1 MIWAILGAAALLIV
15 LLAVVYVRRPDRTES
30 TPAAPDAVTVE
41 RPAGFGGGLART
53 RRALADRIG
62 SLLRSGPSQELWDG
76 LEEALIAAD
85 VGVATATRV
94 VERVRSR
101 NPADADEA
109 RTAIR
114 DELIAVFGNRDRSLA
129 LSGSPAVIVVVGVN
143 GSGKTTTIA
152 KMASVMR
159 SEGRTVMLGA
169 ADTFRAA
176 ASEQLREWAS
186 RTGADVVAGQEGA
199 DPASV
204 AFDAFAS
211 ARARGRDAVIIDT
224 AGRLHSKQNL
234 MEELQKIVRVLERE
248 AGKVDEV
255 LLVLDGTS
263 GQNGIVQARTFT
275 EAVGVTSIAI
285 TKLDGTARGGI
296 AVAVEEELGIPV
308 KLVGVGETSDD
319 LLHFDPASFV
329 DALLGDA

>member
-1 MIWAILGAAALLIV
+1 MIWAIVGVVALL
-15 LLAVVYVRRPDRTES
+15 VVIAAIAFVRRSGGT
-30 TPAAPDAVTVE
+30 APTASAPEAVTVE

-85 VGVATATRV
+85 VGVTTATRV
-94 VERVRSR
+94 VERVRTR
-101 NPADADEA
+101 NPSGAEEA
-109 RTAIR
+109 RSAIHE
-114 DELIAVFGNRDRSLA
+114 ELVAVFGNRPRSLA
-129 LSGSPAVIVVVGVN
+129 LNGSPAVIVVVGVN

-152 KMASVMR
+152 KLASLLR

-176 ASEQLREWAS
+176 ASQQLQEWAS
-186 RTGADVVAGQEGA
+186 RTGADVVVGQEGA

-211 ARARGRDAVIIDT
+211 ARAKGRDTVIIDT

-234 MEELQKIVRVLERE
+234 MDELQKIVRVLERE
-248 AGKVDEV
+248 AGAVDEV
-255 LLVLDGTS
+255 VLVLDGTS

-275 EAVGVTSIAI
+275 DAVGVTSVAI

-319 LLHFDPASFV
+319 LLHFDPRAFV
-329 DALLGDA
+329 DALLGES

>member
-1 MIWAILGAAALLIV
+1 MIWAIVGVVTLLVVIVAVAIVRRAAAPS
-15 LLAVVYVRRPDRTES
+15 RPSSPE
-30 TPAAPDAVTVE
+30 AAVTVE
-41 RPAGFGGGLART
+41 RPTGLGGGLART

-85 VGVATATRV
+85 VGVTTATRV

-101 NPADADEA
+101 APSDADEA
-109 RTAIR
+109 RTAIHE
-114 DELIAVFGNRDRSLA
+114 ELVAVFGDRDRSLA
-129 LSGSPAVIVVVGVN
+129 LDGSPAVIVVVGVN

-152 KMASVMR
+152 KLAHLLR
-159 SEGRTVMLGA
+159 SEGRSVMLGA

-176 ASEQLREWAS
+176 ASQQLQEWAS
-186 RTGADVVAGQEGA
+186 RTGAEVVVGQQGA

-204 AFDAFAS
+204 AFDAFSS
-211 ARARGRDAVIIDT
+211 ARARGRDAVIVDT

-234 MEELQKIVRVLERE
+234 MQELQKIVRVLERE
-248 AGKVDEV
+248 AGRVDEV

-275 EAVGVTSIAI
+275 EAVGVTSVAI

-319 LLHFDPASFV
+319 LLHFDPRSFV

>member
-1 MIWAILGAAALLIV
+1 MIWAIVGAVALLVVIV
-15 LLAVVYVRRPDRTES
+15 AVALVRRSRGARRPPS
-30 TPAAPDAVTVE
+30 APDAVTVE

-53 RRALADRIG
+53 RRALSDRIG
-62 SLLRSGPSQELWDG
+62 SLLRSGPSEELWDG

-85 VGVATATRV
+85 VGVTTATRV

-101 NPADADEA
+101 QPADADEA
-109 RTAIR
+109 REAIAA
-114 DELIAVFGNRDRSLA
+114 ELIAVFGDRERA
-129 LSGSPAVIVVVGVN
+129 LTLEGRPAVIVVVGVN

-152 KMASVMR
+152 KLAHLLR
-159 SEGRTVMLGA
+159 SEGRSVMLGA

-176 ASEQLREWAS
+176 ASQQLQEWAS
-186 RTGADVVAGQEGA
+186 RTGAEVVVGQDGA

-204 AFDAFAS
+204 AFDAFSS
-211 ARARGRDAVIIDT
+211 ARARGRDAVIVDT

-275 EAVGVTSIAI
+275 EAVGVTAVAI

-319 LLHFDPASFV
+319 LLHFDPVSFV
-329 DALLGDA
+329 EALLGEA